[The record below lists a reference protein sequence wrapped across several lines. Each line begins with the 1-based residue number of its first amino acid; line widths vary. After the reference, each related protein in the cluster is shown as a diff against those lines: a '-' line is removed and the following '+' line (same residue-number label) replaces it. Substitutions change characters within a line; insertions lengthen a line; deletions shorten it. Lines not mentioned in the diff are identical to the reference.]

1 MWRKYIEYLKKK
13 ENYFNNIEISYII
26 QIEKRE
32 EINVDERMD

>member
-1 MWRKYIEYLKKK
+1 MWRKYIEYFLKK